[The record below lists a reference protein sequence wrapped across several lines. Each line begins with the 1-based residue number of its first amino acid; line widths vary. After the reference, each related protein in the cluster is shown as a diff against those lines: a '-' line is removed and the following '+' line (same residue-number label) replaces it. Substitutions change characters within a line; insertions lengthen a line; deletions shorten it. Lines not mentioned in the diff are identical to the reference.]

1 MLLNCVG
8 EDSWESLDSK
18 EIQPAHSKGDQS
30 WIFIGRTDA
39 EPETPIFGHLMW
51 RADSFEKILML
62 GKIEGG
68 RRRGGQRMR
77 WLDGITNSIGMSLSR
92 LWEFVMDREA
102 WCAAV
107 HGVAKSR
114 THLSDWTELTGTVM
128 PRLGMSFSLLI
139 EDQGPVEV
147 DFYAILH
154 PFDFNGFMWYPWA
167 IKLCPSPFPP
177 IIPWTVA
184 YQAPLSMGISRLEYW
199 SGFPFPSPGDLLNPG
214 IKPMSP
220 AFAGRFFTTEPP
232 GKLLL
237 IQLHVLYVPG
247 IISHLLLI
255 PY

>member
-114 THLSDWTELTGTVM
+114 TQLSDWTELTGTVM

-199 SGFPFPSPGDLLNPG
+199 SGFPFPSPMHESE
-214 IKPMSP
+214 KWKWS
-220 AFAGRFFTTEPP
+220 RS
-232 GKLLL
+232 
-237 IQLHVLYVPG
+237 VLYDSLRPHG
-247 IISHLLLI
+247 L
-255 PY
+255 

>member
-1 MLLNCVG
+1 
-8 EDSWESLDSK
+8 
-18 EIQPAHSKGDQS
+18 
-30 WIFIGRTDA
+30 
-39 EPETPIFGHLMW
+39 MW

-114 THLSDWTELTGTVM
+114 TQLSDWTELTGTVM

-220 AFAGRFFTTEPP
+220 AFAGRFFYHWATWKASAYPASCTLCARHHISPTP
-232 GKLLL
+232 YTLLMS
-237 IQLHVLYVPG
+237 
-247 IISHLLLI
+247 ISH
-255 PY
+255 PSQNKYFPT